1 MVRHR
6 AVVRAAVCLA
16 ACLAVHIGGSLTIA
30 AAGFWTVRP
39 FTEWTEKE
47 ARSIIE
53 GSPWAAIVSVALPPA
68 GPVPSGDM
76 PAGGR
81 GGGGRGGDD
90 SFGPGP
96 RRVRVNISWR
106 SALPVKQA
114 LVRTQLK
121 PGGVPSPDNL
131 AFLAQAEQYYV
142 IAVQGLPPQYVRP
155 GDGAIVESFL
165 RRSGKPPIA
174 AQQAGSQASAGGA
187 TLLIGFPRTDAI
199 TVEDGDVEFLAKF
212 DGLEVKRKF
221 KLKDMLFGGTLA
233 L

>member
-1 MVRHR
+1 MVRYR
-6 AVVRAAVCLA
+6 ALVRAAIGLA
-16 ACLAVHIGGSLTIA
+16 ACLGTYIGGGVAIA
-30 AAGFWTVRP
+30 AADFWAVRP
-39 FTEWTEKE
+39 FTEWTDKE

-53 GSPWAAIVSVALPPA
+53 GSPWAAIISVALPPA
-68 GPVPSGDM
+68 GPVPSGDI
-76 PAGGR
+76 AGGGR
-81 GGGGRGGDD
+81 GGGRGGDD

-121 PGGVPSPDNL
+121 PGGVPSADNL

-187 TLLIGFPRTDAI
+187 TLLIGFPRTEAI